1 VYHGVG
7 SDHGASLRDGI
18 GTRIAI
24 RLGSCPLPCGDQVF
38 SRVNRNWGVPVEDP
52 HRYDEPT
59 DPFEAEGETAERPTD
74 REVTEAIAEHLLQ
87 IHRDSYGRSAERA
100 VSNLIDDTLV
110 VLLDGL
116 ELLPNEEFLVQ
127 NGQGDAV
134 THLRSMYQKAI
145 EPTFRAAV
153 ERATG
158 RRVIGFASHVTLQ
171 EPRFALEIFR
181 LERRS

>member
-1 VYHGVG
+1 M
-7 SDHGASLRDGI
+7 
-18 GTRIAI
+18 
-24 RLGSCPLPCGDQVF
+24 
-38 SRVNRNWGVPVEDP
+38 EDP
-52 HRYDEPT
+52 RRYEGPA
-59 DPFEAEGETAERPTD
+59 DPFEPERKAAERPTE
-74 REVTEAIAEHLLQ
+74 RQVAEAIAEQLLR
-87 IHRDSYGRSAERA
+87 IHRESYGRGAQRA
-100 VSNLIDDTLV
+100 LTHVIDDTLV

-158 RRVIGFASHVTLQ
+158 RRVIAFASHITLE

-181 LERRS
+181 LKPH